1 MISLEEFTNLKESL
15 IIFQNEEIV
24 FSSFDSDIIPLVK
37 FIDQKIKLSGKI
49 IIFDKYV
56 GRAAGLLMTKASPF
70 FVYTPMISENAVNLF
85 IEYEID
91 FEATKIVKYLMG
103 EASNEMCQ
111 WEKLSIGKYPDEFY
125 LLAKEKL
132 AI

>member
-15 IIFQNEEIV
+15 IIYQDKEII
-24 FSSFDSDIIPLVK
+24 FSSYDSDIIPLIK
-37 FIDQKIKLSGKI
+37 FLDRKKELFSEV
-49 IIFDKYV
+49 IIFDKYI
-56 GRAAGLLMTKASPF
+56 GRAAGLLMTKISPSF
-70 FVYTPMISENAVNLF
+70 IYTPIISEKAVNLF

-103 EASNEMCQ
+103 KASNEMCQ

>member
-1 MISLEEFTNLKESL
+1 
-15 IIFQNEEIV
+15 
-24 FSSFDSDIIPLVK
+24 
-37 FIDQKIKLSGKI
+37 
-49 IIFDKYV
+49 
-56 GRAAGLLMTKASPF
+56 
-70 FVYTPMISENAVNLF
+70 MISENAVNLF

>member
-15 IIFQNEEIV
+15 IIFQNEEII

-37 FIDQKIKLSGKI
+37 FLGQKKELSGKI

-56 GRAAGLLMTKASPF
+56 GRAAGLLMTKTSPSF
-70 FVYTPMISENAVNLF
+70 IYTPMISENAVNLF

-111 WEKLSIGKYPDEFY
+111 WEKLSIGKCPDEFY

-132 AI
+132 TV